1 MYRNKHAQCFS
12 FVLPNML
19 ISMIIHTQPR
29 SMEILLIL
37 RVKYLNIFNFR
48 FEKFEHLLM
57 SLHMNLMGLLSKNT
71 TIIVINIR
79 YLDRFVSKV

>member
-37 RVKYLNIFNFR
+37 RIKYLNIFNFR
-48 FEKFEHLLM
+48 FKEFEHLLM

-71 TIIVINIR
+71 TIIVIYIR
-79 YLDRFVSKV
+79 YLDRFMSKV

>member
-1 MYRNKHAQCFS
+1 MYINKHAQCFS
-12 FVLPNML
+12 FVLPNIL

-48 FEKFEHLLM
+48 FKEFELLLM

-71 TIIVINIR
+71 TIIVIYIR

>member
-48 FEKFEHLLM
+48 FKEFEHLLM